1 MDDGALLSLSLHGLH
16 VCRVYKL
23 GPLLSQW
30 SPTKAESLFKRY
42 TLWIGTIFSTLSIRL
57 TPFESMA
64 MAPTAGGE
72 RRAMPKVPNSSH
84 LKHHPR
90 LQLLVRCR
98 VGQRRGMVGKGG
110 GQRRLDNGEWTHRS
124 FNPLFSFSFFSFCH
138 FSFLPSCSR
147 LAGHMKCA
155 GLHRVHRQVIM
166 LSISPWTIEYV
177 QTSFVT

>member
-1 MDDGALLSLSLHGLH
+1 MLSNYGVLWPPNSHGLMDDGALLSLSLHGLH

-110 GQRRLDNGEWTHRS
+110 GQDAWTMENEHI
-124 FNPLFSFSFFSFCH
+124 
-138 FSFLPSCSR
+138 
-147 LAGHMKCA
+147 
-155 GLHRVHRQVIM
+155 QVSTRC
-166 LSISPWTIEYV
+166 LVFHSSA
-177 QTSFVT
+177 FVTSVFSRHVLAWRGT